1 MKTLLPSNSSLLQKA
16 LARLGAEL
24 LVKIDTDVIRES
36 KDPQACDASL
46 LPWLAWENSIGD
58 AEGWRFAENEHQKRR
73 LVQGYIEKHA
83 LKGTPY
89 VIRQLFRDMDLGEI
103 DILERVKALDWSG
116 SAEFN
121 GDYYFGGGAGDWACY
136 GIKIH
141 RPITNVQ
148 AEILK
153 EMLAELAPARCKLIY
168 LSYRDSP
175 IFWNGEVSFDGNFN
189 FGAVI

>member
-1 MKTLLPSNSSLLQKA
+1 MKTLLPSNSSILQKS

-24 LVKIDTDVIRES
+24 LVKIDTDVIRTS
-36 KDPQACDASL
+36 KDPRACDVSL

-58 AEGWRFAENEHQKRR
+58 AEGWRFAENETQKRR

-103 DILERVKALDWSG
+103 DIVERVKALDWDG
-116 SAEFN
+116 SAEFS
-121 GDYYFGGGAGDWACY
+121 GDYYFGGDAGDWACY

-175 IFWNGEVSFDGNFN
+175 IFWNGEVNFDGSFN

>member
-1 MKTLLPSNSSLLQKA
+1 MKTILPLNSSPLQRA
-16 LARLGAEL
+16 LAAVSNDVL
-24 LVKIDTDVIRES
+24 LKLDTEVIRQS
-36 KDPQACDASL
+36 KDPVRCEAKM

-103 DILERVKALDWSG
+103 DIVEKVKALDWGG
-116 SAEFN
+116 SAEFS
-121 GDYYFGGGAGDWACY
+121 GDYYFGGDAGDWACY
-136 GIKIH
+136 GIKIR
-141 RPITNVQ
+141 RPITNAQ

-168 LSYRDSP
+168 LSYRSDP
-175 IFWNGEVSFDGNFN
+175 IFWDGEVSFDGNYN
-189 FGAVI
+189 FGAVL

>member
-36 KDPQACDASL
+36 KDPQACNASL

-58 AEGWRFAENEHQKRR
+58 AEGWRFAENETQKRR

-89 VIRQLFRDMDLGEI
+89 VIRQLFRDMELGEI
-103 DILERVKALDWSG
+103 DIVEKVKALDWSG
-116 SAEFN
+116 SAEFS
-121 GDYYFGGGAGDWACY
+121 GDYYFGGSAGDWACY

-141 RPITNVQ
+141 RPITNAQ

-168 LSYRDSP
+168 LSYRSDP
-175 IFWNGEVSFDGNFN
+175 IFWDGEVGFDGNYN
-189 FGAVI
+189 FGAVL

>member
-1 MKTLLPSNSSLLQKA
+1 MKTILPLNSSPLQRA
-16 LARLGAEL
+16 LAAVSNDVL
-24 LVKIDTDVIRES
+24 LKLDTEVIRQS
-36 KDPQACDASL
+36 KDPVRCEAKM

-58 AEGWRFAENEHQKRR
+58 AEGWRFAESEHQKRR

-89 VIRQLFRDMDLGEI
+89 VIRQLFRDMELGEI
-103 DILERVKALDWSG
+103 DIVEKVKALDWSG
-116 SAEFN
+116 SAEFS
-121 GDYYFGGGAGDWACY
+121 GDYYFGGSAGDWACY

-175 IFWNGEVSFDGNFN
+175 IFWNGEVNFDGSFN